1 MDWINEKFEK
11 LFSWVR
17 NLTFRRAMIAYI
29 LLTSVIV
36 WALSFV
42 TMRLCWQ
49 WENSLWKQY
58 DSINDLGNV
67 IVENGLMW
75 MNSMWRQQVDGRLIV
90 LDMIRVWCPFFY
102 FLAGIIVA
110 ICLFYRRRLRTPLGI
125 LEDSAAAIRGND
137 LDFRIAYDSRDEMG
151 RLCQSFEEMRQ
162 ELVCNKEN
170 MWKLVDR
177 QKELNAAFAHDLR
190 TPLTVLKGY
199 TDFLARYI
207 PEGKVSQEK
216 MQDTLELMSDHIK
229 RLERYSY
236 TMKEV
241 RGIDEVPLRAEDMAL
256 EGIQSKI
263 GEVVFALNQ
272 IGDIW
277 IDYARSDTEC
287 EIYADDSLIVEVLE
301 NLLSNAIRYART
313 KIQVMDDYDA
323 ASSELI
329 LAVRDD
335 GPGFAKEQ
343 MRKALRPYYK
353 EYEDDAKDEHFG
365 IGLHIC
371 RQLCRKHGG
380 TLDIAN
386 SVEGGAIATASF
398 SCKKESRES

>member
-1 MDWINEKFEK
+1 MDWINEKFEE
-11 LFSWVR
+11 LFAWVR
-17 NLTFRRAMIAYI
+17 NLTFRKAMMAYI
-29 LLTSVIV
+29 VLTSIVV

-49 WENSLWKQY
+49 WEESLWSQY
-58 DSINDLGNV
+58 GGSQTLGN
-67 IVENGLMW
+67 IIAENGPLW
-75 MNSMWRQQVDGRLIV
+75 TKVIWPENLDSRILILEV
-90 LDMIRVWCPFFY
+90 IRVWCPFIY
-102 FLAGIIVA
+102 FLAGTIVS
-110 ICLFYRRRLRTPLGI
+110 ICLFYQRRLKTPLTI
-125 LEDSAAAIRGND
+125 LEDSAAAIRENN
-137 LDFRIAYDSRDEMG
+137 LDFQVSYGSKDEMG
-151 RLCQSFEEMRQ
+151 RLCQSFEEMRR
-162 ELVCNKEN
+162 ELVRNKEN
-170 MWKLVDR
+170 MWKLVER

-229 RLERYSY
+229 RLERYSR

-241 RGIDEVPLRAEDMAL
+241 RGIDEVPLRTENLAL
-256 EGIQSKI
+256 EGIQRKI
-263 GEVVFALNQ
+263 SEVIFALNQ
-272 IGDIW
+272 IGDIQ
-277 IDYARSDTEC
+277 IDYIKCEKEC
-287 EIYADDSLIVEVLE
+287 EICADDSLIVEVLE

-313 KIQVMDDYDA
+313 KILVMDDYDPA
-323 ASSELI
+323 VSGFI

-335 GPGFAKEQ
+335 GPGFTREQ

-353 EYEDDAKDEHFG
+353 DYEDDAEDEHFG

-371 RQLCRKHGG
+371 RQLCHKHGG
-380 TLDIAN
+380 TLNIAN

-398 SCKKESRES
+398 SCNGESRES

>member
-151 RLCQSFEEMRQ
+151 QA
-162 ELVCNKEN
+162 V
-170 MWKLVDR
+170 
-177 QKELNAAFAHDLR
+177 
-190 TPLTVLKGY
+190 PVL
-199 TDFLARYI
+199 
-207 PEGKVSQEK
+207 
-216 MQDTLELMSDHIK
+216 
-229 RLERYSY
+229 
-236 TMKEV
+236 
-241 RGIDEVPLRAEDMAL
+241 
-256 EGIQSKI
+256 
-263 GEVVFALNQ
+263 
-272 IGDIW
+272 
-277 IDYARSDTEC
+277 
-287 EIYADDSLIVEVLE
+287 
-301 NLLSNAIRYART
+301 
-313 KIQVMDDYDA
+313 
-323 ASSELI
+323 
-329 LAVRDD
+329 
-335 GPGFAKEQ
+335 
-343 MRKALRPYYK
+343 
-353 EYEDDAKDEHFG
+353 
-365 IGLHIC
+365 
-371 RQLCRKHGG
+371 
-380 TLDIAN
+380 
-386 SVEGGAIATASF
+386 
-398 SCKKESRES
+398 

>member
-58 DSINDLGNV
+58 DSINGLGNV

-110 ICLFYRRRLRTPLGI
+110 ICLFYRRRLRTPLAI

-151 RLCQSFEEMRQ
+151 RLCQSF
-162 ELVCNKEN
+162 
-170 MWKLVDR
+170 
-177 QKELNAAFAHDLR
+177 
-190 TPLTVLKGY
+190 
-199 TDFLARYI
+199 
-207 PEGKVSQEK
+207 
-216 MQDTLELMSDHIK
+216 
-229 RLERYSY
+229 
-236 TMKEV
+236 
-241 RGIDEVPLRAEDMAL
+241 
-256 EGIQSKI
+256 
-263 GEVVFALNQ
+263 
-272 IGDIW
+272 
-277 IDYARSDTEC
+277 
-287 EIYADDSLIVEVLE
+287 
-301 NLLSNAIRYART
+301 
-313 KIQVMDDYDA
+313 
-323 ASSELI
+323 
-329 LAVRDD
+329 
-335 GPGFAKEQ
+335 
-343 MRKALRPYYK
+343 
-353 EYEDDAKDEHFG
+353 
-365 IGLHIC
+365 
-371 RQLCRKHGG
+371 
-380 TLDIAN
+380 
-386 SVEGGAIATASF
+386 
-398 SCKKESRES
+398 

>member
-75 MNSMWRQQVDGRLIV
+75 MNSMWRQQVD
-90 LDMIRVWCPFFY
+90 
-102 FLAGIIVA
+102 
-110 ICLFYRRRLRTPLGI
+110 
-125 LEDSAAAIRGND
+125 
-137 LDFRIAYDSRDEMG
+137 G